1 MGFCPSPACGSQAP
15 LSEITQTPQSSP
27 SNSWLIE
34 KPEAPT
40 ELSLIDLN
48 DQERLHLFSPELN
61 RVLGGGIVNGSL
73 NLISGEPGIGKSTL
87 LLHICESLSSSDKRV
102 VYVSGEESPHQIK
115 IRSDRIGFSGHNT
128 FLLPETNIDLAI
140 NKIDELRPS
149 LAIVDSIQTMY
160 TDQVA
165 SGPGSITQV
174 RECGL
179 RLMRWSKGRNIPV
192 LMVGHVTKDGNVA
205 GPRILEHMVDTVLH
219 LEGQAVSPYRIL
231 RSSKNR
237 FGSATEIA
245 VYDMTENG
253 LEEVQDPS
261 QAMLSQIHNQSIGT
275 ALTVIMEGTTPL
287 LVEVQALTSP
297 SYAPIPRRVANG
309 IDHNRLLMLTAVSSK
324 RAGLT
329 LHNQDVIVNIT
340 GGFKIS
346 EPAAD
351 LAIVMA
357 IASSLYNQP
366 LGANV
371 AFVGEVGLSGEL
383 RQIHQADRRI
393 SEVTRLGLSKCILPE
408 RLTNREKPKN
418 NNNLIYCSTVN
429 EVIARTNI
437 SR

>member
-1 MGFCPSPACGSQAP
+1 M
-15 LSEITQTPQSSP
+15 
-27 SNSWLIE
+27 E
-34 KPEAPT
+34 KPEVPA

-48 DQERLHLFSPELN
+48 DQKRLHLFSSELN

-87 LLHICESLSSSDKRV
+87 LLHICESLSSEDKRV
-102 VYVSGEESPHQIK
+102 VYITGEESPHQIK
-115 IRSDRIGFSGHNT
+115 IRSDRIGFSGQNT
-128 FLLPETNIDLAI
+128 FLLSETNIDFAI
-140 NKIDELRPS
+140 NRIDEIRPS

-160 TDQVA
+160 TDQVP
-165 SGPGSITQV
+165 SGPGSTTQV
-174 RECGL
+174 RECSL
-179 RLMRWSKGRNIPV
+179 RLMRWAKGRNIPV

-219 LEGQAVSPYRIL
+219 LEGQSVSPYRIL

-245 VYDMTENG
+245 VYDMTEYG

-287 LVEVQALTSP
+287 LIEVQALTSP
-297 SYAPIPRRVANG
+297 SYAPVPRRVANG
-309 IDHNRLLMLTAVSSK
+309 VDHNRLLMLTAVASK

-351 LAIVMA
+351 IAIVMA

-366 LGANV
+366 LGSDV

-383 RQIHQADRRI
+383 RQIHQVDRRI
-393 SEVTRLGLSKCILPE
+393 SEVARLGLSQCILPE
-408 RLTNREKPKN
+408 LLSEKGNPKLN
-418 NNNLIYCSTVN
+418 SNLFYCRTVN
-429 EVIARTNI
+429 QVIDKTNI
-437 SR
+437 NR

>member
-1 MGFCPSPACGSQAP
+1 
-15 LSEITQTPQSSP
+15 
-27 SNSWLIE
+27 
-34 KPEAPT
+34 
-40 ELSLIDLN
+40 
-48 DQERLHLFSPELN
+48 
-61 RVLGGGIVNGSL
+61 
-73 NLISGEPGIGKSTL
+73 
-87 LLHICESLSSSDKRV
+87 
-102 VYVSGEESPHQIK
+102 
-115 IRSDRIGFSGHNT
+115 
-128 FLLPETNIDLAI
+128 
-140 NKIDELRPS
+140 
-149 LAIVDSIQTMY
+149 MY

-351 LAIVMA
+351 IAIVMA